1 MKISVVDAS
10 NYFKGLLLLIRKDRK
25 VTDEEVEFMRRIGKA
40 LGFEGQFCENAIQGI
55 LENEHI
61 RDQPPRFSTKELAI
75 KFIHDG
81 LALSFSDNEIHPAE
95 EEWLRFVAELNG
107 LDLQWFLRE
116 RGDAAKRKSLH
127 ARIEVDDLTVEGLE
141 VN

>member
-1 MKISVVDAS
+1 MNISVVDAS

-25 VTDEEVEFMRRIGKA
+25 VTESEVKLMKRIGKA
-40 LGFEGQFCENAIQGI
+40 LGFEREFCEQAIHGI
-55 LENEHI
+55 LENEHV
-61 RDQPPRFSTKELAI
+61 RDQPPKFSMKELAV

-81 LALSFSDNEIHPAE
+81 LTLSFSDNEMHPAE
-95 EEWLRFVAELNG
+95 EEWLRFVADLNG

-116 RGDAAKRKSLH
+116 RENAAKSKALH
-127 ARIEVDDLTVEGLE
+127 ARIEVDDMTVEGLG